1 MKSPIR
7 LVFARMREINCRKPT
22 MIRFAF
28 TFVLLVVTRL
38 VFAGPLEEAQQAFDA
53 GRPAEAARKLSSL
66 ADAGNPEAQF
76 RLGLMYF
83 TGQGVT
89 ENEKRAYELLLKSAN
104 QGHIPAMLQLAN
116 VLTFGQ
122 QIPTLIADPDTEAAK
137 WYFQAASA
145 GNAEAQYSLG
155 VLFQTGKGV
164 VRSNEEAMHWMQQAA
179 KNGHE
184 GAKAYVGA
192 VKKSR

>member
-1 MKSPIR
+1 MTARPIA
-7 LVFARMREINCRKPT
+7 VAM
-22 MIRFAF
+22 
-28 TFVLLVVTRL
+28 LL
-38 VFAGPLEEAQQAFDA
+38 
-53 GRPAEAARKLSSL
+53 AASSL
-66 ADAGNPEAQF
+66 AIGAPLDDAIRQLDEGRPETAARMLSTLAETGNAEAQY

-83 TGQGVT
+83 SGKGVP
-89 ENEKRAYELLLKSAN
+89 ENEKRSYDLLLRSAT
-104 QGHIPAMLQLAN
+104 QGHVNAMLQLAN

-122 QIPTLIADPDTEAAK
+122 QIPNMIADPDQEAAK

-164 VRSNEEAMHWMQQAA
+164 MRDEKESLYWMQQAA

-184 GAKAYVGA
+184 GAKTFVGA
-192 VKKSR
+192 LKKR

>member
-1 MKSPIR
+1 MKIHP
-7 LVFARMREINCRKPT
+7 LCLALMLAAAPALAT
-22 MIRFAF
+22 
-28 TFVLLVVTRL
+28 
-38 VFAGPLEEAQQAFDA
+38 PLEDAMRQLDA
-53 GRPAEAARKLSSL
+53 GKPEAAARILSPL
-66 ADAGNPEAQF
+66 ADAGNAEAQY

-83 TGQGVT
+83 SGNGVA
-89 ENEKRAYELLLKSAN
+89 ENEKRSYELLLRSAL
-104 QGHIPAMLQLAN
+104 QGHINAMLQLAN

-122 QIPTLIADPDTEAAK
+122 QVPTFIQDPEHEAAK

-164 VRSNEEAMHWMQQAA
+164 IRDEKEANYWMQLAA

-192 VKKSR
+192 VKKR

>member
-1 MKSPIR
+1 
-7 LVFARMREINCRKPT
+7 
-22 MIRFAF
+22 MIRNFIAVAALFFA
-28 TFVLLVVTRL
+28 TQSI
-38 VFAGPLEEAQQAFDA
+38 AGPLEDALQAMES
-53 GRPAEAARKLSSL
+53 GRAAEAARRFSTL
-66 ADAGNPEAQF
+66 ADSGNAEAQF

-83 TGQGVT
+83 TGHGVQ
-89 ENEKRAYELLLKSAN
+89 ENEKRAYDLLLRAAS
-104 QGHIPAMLQLAN
+104 QGHVQAMLQLAN

-122 QIPTLIADPDTEAAK
+122 QIPNLIADPDQEAAK

-145 GNAEAQYSLG
+145 GNSEAQYSLG

-164 VRSNEEAMHWMQQAA
+164 IRSNEEAMRWMQEAA

-192 VKKSR
+192 VKSRR

>member
-1 MKSPIR
+1 MIEWLDLQLRRS
-7 LVFARMREINCRKPT
+7 T
-22 MIRFAF
+22 MIRKLFAASAF
-28 TFVLLVVTRL
+28 LLASL
-38 VFAGPLEEAQQAFDA
+38 ANAGPLEEAQQAMDS
-53 GRPAEAARKLSSL
+53 GRATEAARRFSTL
-66 ADAGNPEAQF
+66 ADSGNTEAQF

-83 TGQGVT
+83 TGHGVQ
-89 ENEKRAYELLLKSAN
+89 ENEKRAYDLLLRAAN
-104 QGHIPAMLQLAN
+104 QGHIQAMLQLAN

-122 QIPTLIADPDTEAAK
+122 QIPTLIADPDQEAAK

-164 VRSNEEAMHWMQQAA
+164 IRSNEEAMRWMQEAA

-192 VKKSR
+192 VKSRR